1 MISSD
6 VYPDPLS
13 LSFNQINQVDDFVR
27 CLSIF
32 PPLFLLIKS
41 TLLMTFLD
49 VYPDSPLY
57 LF

>member
-6 VYPDPLS
+6 LYPDPLS
-13 LSFNQINQVDDFVR
+13 LSLNKINQVDDFVR

-32 PPLFLLIKS
+32 PPFFLLIKS
-41 TLLMTFLD
+41 TLLMISLD